1 MSLEYLEWWI
11 NIHGIEEHEARDWSL
26 LWTELVHGLQVPT
39 IDNFLST
46 MFRVGLQS
54 YFKITTAGMKQSTLQ
69 QHKEVTMLCEEGMI
83 IAKARNA
90 L

>member
-1 MSLEYLEWWI
+1 
-11 NIHGIEEHEARDWSL
+11 
-26 LWTELVHGLQVPT
+26 
-39 IDNFLST
+39 